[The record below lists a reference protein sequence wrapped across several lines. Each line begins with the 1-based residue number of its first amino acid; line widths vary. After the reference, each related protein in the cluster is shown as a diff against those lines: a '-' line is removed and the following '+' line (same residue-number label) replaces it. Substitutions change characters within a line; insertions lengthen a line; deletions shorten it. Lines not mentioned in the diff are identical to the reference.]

1 MDYLQ
6 KNTIRLY
13 ILQSTL
19 YLKEAIFKYNRI
31 AIGLQSD
38 SFPTHTHDD
47 KDIKIK
53 IKDNHIDAVDDDNST
68 EMASLEPPSEDMPEE
83 DNSSDV
89 ADMEAS
95 EKEGACILDI
105 PINSSWSEILMM

>member
-19 YLKEAIFKYNRI
+19 YLKEAIFKYNPI
-31 AIGLQSD
+31 AIGLKSD
-38 SFPTHTHDD
+38 SFPTHTRDD

-53 IKDNHIDAVDDDNST
+53 DKR
-68 EMASLEPPSEDMPEE
+68 
-83 DNSSDV
+83 SSYR
-89 ADMEAS
+89 
-95 EKEGACILDI
+95 CC
-105 PINSSWSEILMM
+105 

>member
-38 SFPTHTHDD
+38 SFPTHTRDD

-53 IKDNHIDAVDDDNST
+53 IYYHHIDAVDDDNST
-68 EMASLEPPSEDMPEE
+68 EKASLEPPSEDMPEE

-95 EKEGACILDI
+95 EKEGVCILDI
-105 PINSSWSEILMM
+105 PINSA

>member
-1 MDYLQ
+1 MEVVNNYGLFT

-38 SFPTHTHDD
+38 YNRIHFQRIRAM
-47 KDIKIK
+47 IKI
-53 IKDNHIDAVDDDNST
+53 
-68 EMASLEPPSEDMPEE
+68 
-83 DNSSDV
+83 
-89 ADMEAS
+89 
-95 EKEGACILDI
+95 
-105 PINSSWSEILMM
+105 